1 MNEWK
6 IVNNARRYRNSCK
19 FFELRI
25 LLSYPSVFIH
35 MKLNYKRFTRF
46 VNSSIYEKQKQPVVS
61 SIYSTP
67 IKKSTGKIFQPR
79 KGCQLLIN
87 IVIDTTIFSPISGT
101 IIYCLSLSLSS
112 LSLFS

>member
-35 MKLNYKRFTRF
+35 MKLDRKRFARF
-46 VNSSIYEKQKQPVVS
+46 VNSSIYEKRMQPVVS
-61 SIYSTP
+61 SIHFTA
-67 IKKSTGKIFQPR
+67 IKKSIGKIF
-79 KGCQLLIN
+79 
-87 IVIDTTIFSPISGT
+87 
-101 IIYCLSLSLSS
+101 
-112 LSLFS
+112 